1 MKGFETIIEK
11 RRDSILRNSLL
22 SDEFINFVQKNK
34 RPFDEMM
41 SYYKCAIM
49 EVETKFRVLNEQ
61 YSLEYDRNPIEDI
74 KSRTKSMESL
84 MRKIR
89 RKDIPLTVASI
100 EENIHDI
107 AGVRVICSFPDDI
120 YMLADCLLSQDDIT
134 LIKKKDYIKNP
145 KPGGYRSL
153 HLIISIP
160 IFLQEGKR
168 MITVEVQ
175 LRTIAMDFWAS
186 LEHKLRYKK
195 YPGRSGTLSG
205 RRNAGMCQHQCF
217 SGRTHATCKGCSEQ
231 NLQRC
236 IFIKTIFSSL
246 DILKRRTIMTVI
258 NNQMRRTGQHF
269 SFTCVYRESSVGVRR
284 HHRNKKLSP
293 ASSLNQHK
301 LHIASNSGRRST
313 VTGMLIQRMRQRGRL
328 FRQEKWYREG
338 LSLRLLMD
346 IP

>member
-1 MKGFETIIEK
+1 MRSFEAIIEK
-11 RRDSILRNSLL
+11 RKDSILRNSLL

-84 MRKIR
+84 MRKVR
-89 RKDIPLTVASI
+89 RKDIPLTVESI
-100 EENIHDI
+100 EKNIHDI

-160 IFLQEGKR
+160 IFLQEGKH
-168 MITVEVQ
+168 MVTVEVQ

-195 YPGRSGTLSG
+195 DIPEDQAHYLEEEMLECANIS
-205 RRNAGMCQHQCF
+205 A
-217 SGRTHATCKGCSEQ
+217 
-231 NLQRC
+231 
-236 IFIKTIFSSL
+236 SL
-246 DILKRRTIMTVI
+246 DARM
-258 NNQMRRTGQHF
+258 QH
-269 SFTCVYRESSVGVRR
+269 VRDV
-284 HHRNKKLSP
+284 
-293 ASSLNQHK
+293 LNGISRDVF
-301 LHIASNSGRRST
+301 L
-313 VTGMLIQRMRQRGRL
+313 
-328 FRQEKWYREG
+328 
-338 LSLRLLMD
+338 
-346 IP
+346 

>member
-1 MKGFETIIEK
+1 MLDEAFLQNLMQNEQVEQIFEEGEAFQT
-11 RRDSILRNSLL
+11 L
-22 SDEFINFVQKNK
+22 
-34 RPFDEMM
+34 MA
-41 SYYKCAIM
+41 YYRCAIM

-61 YSLEYDRNPIEDI
+61 YSLEYDLNPIEDI

-153 HLIISIP
+153 DLIISIP

-195 YPGRSGTLSG
+195 DIPEDQAHYLEEEMLECANIS
-205 RRNAGMCQHQCF
+205 A
-217 SGRTHATCKGCSEQ
+217 
-231 NLQRC
+231 
-236 IFIKTIFSSL
+236 SL
-246 DILKRRTIMTVI
+246 DARM
-258 NNQMRRTGQHF
+258 QH
-269 SFTCVYRESSVGVRR
+269 VRDV
-284 HHRNKKLSP
+284 
-293 ASSLNQHK
+293 LNGTSK
-301 LHIASNSGRRST
+301 D
-313 VTGMLIQRMRQRGRL
+313 V
-328 FRQEKWYREG
+328 
-338 LSLRLLMD
+338 LL
-346 IP
+346 